1 MPAAVRKR
9 LNADTASAFSTPCVA
24 LAPPPSRTSNP
35 EEGGFKGYTAMKK
48 LNRDFRIWHLVIRE
62 WLLNDGQIQNPSAQ
76 C

>member
-24 LAPPPSRTSNP
+24 LAPPP
-35 EEGGFKGYTAMKK
+35 GGAGYTAMKK